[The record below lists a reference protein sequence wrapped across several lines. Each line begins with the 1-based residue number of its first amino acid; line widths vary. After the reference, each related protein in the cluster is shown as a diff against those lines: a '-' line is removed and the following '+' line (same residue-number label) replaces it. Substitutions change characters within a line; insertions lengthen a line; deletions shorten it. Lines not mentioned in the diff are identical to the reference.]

1 MLLNDSRFWTI
12 FSLMVLITLG
22 CAKDPESPQP
32 VYSVIYVEK
41 PAEWYEIQEELWKK
55 EIEKD
60 PGNANA
66 WRNYYNAVRYN
77 RFSETI
83 GTPEKQARLKKIMD
97 DMARAIPESYE
108 YNYLRHKTAGSIV
121 DISYLEKAY
130 QIRPQEPELY
140 SDFSGYYEIEGD
152 EGKMTDFLTRWYE
165 SKNLAP
171 GLLSYN
177 YNVLFSLEKNA
188 ILFTNGDNDTYPVW
202 MLQKVKKLRSDVT
215 VLNVSLIMVKEEYL
229 ERKLKEKNISLS
241 FQELPEYRSKAFVGA
256 LAKYI
261 AEKYPEVPVYFAV
274 TVYQDYLTTIEENL
288 YLVGLAYKYSQSRFD
303 NIALIKKNLEKR
315 FQLDYLTNDW
325 YSEDYLAK
333 PVVTKLNLNYIAPF
347 LALAEHYTSSD
358 AREMATYWIE
368 MARQVGE
375 LGGIQD
381 KVEKS
386 LREKKLISQVN

>member
-1 MLLNDSRFWTI
+1 MSLNDGRFWTI
-12 FSLMVLITLG
+12 LSFLVLITLC
-22 CAKDPESPQP
+22 CAKDPEKPQP
-32 VYSVIYVEK
+32 VYSVVYVEK
-41 PAEWYEIQEELWKK
+41 PAEWYETQEELWKK

-83 GTPEKQARLKKIMD
+83 NTPEKQARLKKIMD
-97 DMARAIPESYE
+97 DMAKTIPESYE
-108 YNYLRHKTAGSIV
+108 YNYLRHKTAGNIV

-140 SDFSGYYEIEGD
+140 SDFSSYYEVKGD
-152 EGKMTDFLTRWYE
+152 ESKMTDFLTSWYE

-177 YNVLFSLEKNA
+177 YNVLSSLEKNA

-202 MLQKVKKLRSDVT
+202 MLQKVKKIRADVT
-215 VLNVSLIMVKEEYL
+215 VLNVSLITVGEEYL
-229 ERKLKEKNISLS
+229 ERKLKEKNISIS
-241 FQELPEYRSKAFVGA
+241 FDELPKYRTKEFIGA
-256 LAKYI
+256 LSKYI
-261 AEKYPEVPVYFAV
+261 AEKYPEIPVYFAV
-274 TVYQDYLTTIEENL
+274 TVYQDYLTAIEENL

-333 PVVTKLNLNYIAPF
+333 PVVTKLNLNYIAPL
-347 LALAEHYTSSD
+347 LALAEHYTASD
-358 AREMATYWIE
+358 AREMAKYWIE
-368 MARQVGE
+368 IARQIGAQ
-375 LGGIQD
+375 GAIQD

-386 LREKKLISQVN
+386 LQEKKLISQVN